1 MEKKQADAVVTD
13 VFEILV
19 ATSSLVTGSRSAAL
33 ASWR

>member
-1 MEKKQADAVVTD
+1 MEKKQADAVVSD

-19 ATSSLVTGSRSAAL
+19 AYLKSGDRVRNGGL